1 MKPIRFLL
9 MAAAATLVM
18 ASCDDESMNLDKKH
32 IKADAN
38 CWLFVDIFG
47 TEVDTTNGCY
57 IQWYNPTFKT
67 KSDKTVLMPSAN
79 GLEYEVYLW
88 NGGKAGDTIKLDADI
103 YHDTIV
109 SSYQGGR
116 YSTWLGID
124 KVEELLGTTVNFEIG
139 VKAKGVP
146 VGGNGFFNQNYYQ
159 VCAAVANNSVGG
171 TVEIDGLDG
180 YGNHH
185 PNSAT
190 NYYYYRYY
198 LEGKDQKITLYAE
211 ANNKDGYDFK
221 RWSDGSTENP
231 RYLTVN
237 GNVWLEAI
245 FGPIGND
252 DENAHKIT
260 IKVNGDG
267 TVRCKIV
274 KEDGATVE
282 IPAEKGS
289 EPNTVVF
296 SNIGYMAKVYL
307 EAEAGNGYSFAGWG
321 DGNTEKYYELELEDD
336 ETLTVNF
343 EGLGQTKIG
352 NGIDEANPFNRW
364 FVSNKR
370 NESNAT
376 IENGVIK
383 VSIDECQD
391 AWDYKLANVFHELPN
406 QKKGNKFVLSFKVK
420 WEGEKGS
427 AAFRILPD
435 FDLNY
440 EGIGNDKP
448 SDYRI
453 TSPSE
458 ELIFDNN
465 HTDGW
470 PTSQN
475 NAIGLFQYAGEE
487 WTPITW
493 GGIIGEKGEFIGIQI
508 DLGGYGVPEDFIPNG
523 KGTFMFSEFKVE
535 ITETMAGF

>member
-38 CWLFVDIFG
+38 CWLSVDILG
-47 TEVDTTNGCY
+47 TEVDSTNGCF

-146 VGGNGFFNQNYYQ
+146 VGGNGFFNQNNYQ

-180 YGNHH
+180 YCIHH
-185 PNSAT
+185 PNLAT

-252 DENAHKIT
+252 YENAHKIT
-260 IKVNGDG
+260 IKVNGGG
-267 TVRCKIV
+267 TVSTVICTIV
-274 KEDGATVE
+274 KDDGETVE
-282 IPAEKGS
+282 ILPENGS
-289 EPNTVVF
+289 EPNTIVF

-307 EAEAGNGYSFAGWG
+307 KAKAGIGYYFAGWG
-321 DGNTEKYYELELEDD
+321 DGNTEISYELELEDD
-336 ETLTVNF
+336 ENLTVNF
-343 EGLGQTKIG
+343 EGSGQTKIE
-352 NGIDEANPFNRW
+352 NRIDEANPFNRW
-364 FVSNKR
+364 FVSG
-370 NESNAT
+370 EEMNAT
-376 IENGVIK
+376 IEKGIIK
-383 VSIDECQD
+383 VSIDECQN
-391 AWDYKLANVFHELPN
+391 ALDYKLANVFHELLN
-406 QKKGNKFVLSFKVK
+406 QKKGNKFVLSFGVK
-420 WEGEKGS
+420 WEGEKDS

-435 FDLNY
+435 VDESY
-440 EGIGNDKP
+440 GIGNEDDQNTESKE
-448 SDYRI
+448 I
-453 TSPSE
+453 LFKE
-458 ELIFDNN
+458 NN
-465 HTDGW
+465 DGFPANSGESFAW
-470 PTSQN
+470 
-475 NAIGLFQYAGEE
+475 FQYAVKDE
-487 WTPITW
+487 WRPISW

-508 DLGGYGVPEDFIPNG
+508 NLGGYGLPEDFIPNG